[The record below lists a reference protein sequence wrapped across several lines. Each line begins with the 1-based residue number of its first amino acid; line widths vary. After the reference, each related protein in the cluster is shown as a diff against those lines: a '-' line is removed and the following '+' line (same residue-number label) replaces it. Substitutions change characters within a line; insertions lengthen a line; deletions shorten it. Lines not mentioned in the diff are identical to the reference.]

1 MLLVFGLRTDFDA
14 KIQQKIS
21 SSEDSCSDCSHQ
33 LGDFFV
39 FGVGDLFLDDG
50 VGGGG
55 GGGLLGDGASDFLIV
70 GILAIAAGVDLALAG
85 FGVFFLLIG
94 CAFLLLALGGLPAVA
109 EDVVDLASQ
118 ALHVEPSTQQGD
130 SYHE

>member
-1 MLLVFGLRTDFDA
+1 MQRY
-14 KIQQKIS
+14 KKNS

-39 FGVGDLFLDDG
+39 FGVGDLFLDEG

-55 GGGLLGDGASDFLIV
+55 GGGLLGDRAGDFLIV
-70 GILAIAAGVDLALAG
+70 GILAIAAGVELALAG
-85 FGVFFLLIG
+85 LGVFFFLIG
-94 CAFLLLALGGLPAVA
+94 CASFLLLALGGLPAVA

-118 ALHVEPSTQQGD
+118 ALHVEPSSQQGD